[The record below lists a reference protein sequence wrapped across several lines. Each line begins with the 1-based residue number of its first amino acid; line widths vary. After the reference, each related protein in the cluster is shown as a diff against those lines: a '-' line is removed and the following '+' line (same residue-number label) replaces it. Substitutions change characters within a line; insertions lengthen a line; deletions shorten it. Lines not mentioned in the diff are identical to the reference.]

1 MIAQAETPCS
11 AETGLCVVA
20 SLNDKLQRLASVS
33 GLPFVMMI
41 RAPCVLSTRPSRCA
55 LTSFASLPGLCS
67 YFLVIGLEDPLRHG
81 SQRHAHLV
89 LQLERKAV
97 SVPLNIPDE
106 DVRAGR
112 YEGLGKESQTSEGE
126 LPRVLA
132 SLLKHIS
139 GKPIFK
145 PGNFGGAAGP
155 STKAVRCSCKSN
167 DGFLYPL
174 EKSMLFVHKPTL
186 WIRYAD
192 ISSLEFRRSG
202 VGGSRSWEMAVNV
215 KSGVATGVAGEL
227 LFQSLD
233 KGEWEPLR
241 SYLTERGVTV
251 TEGAFGG
258 GALPSRG
265 YAEAGSDD
273 DEGDDD
279 GAAKRAR
286 GGDDDDEDS
295 SDDESYHGE
304 GGSDDDD
311 DDDDDGGASASG
323 SEDEDAGFSKKK
335 KKSKSKKPAAS
346 AGKDKAKGKA
356 SKKPKAKRARKGS
369 DDDDGDDDDE

>member
-1 MIAQAETPCS
+1 M
-11 AETGLCVVA
+11 
-20 SLNDKLQRLASVS
+20 
-33 GLPFVMMI
+33 
-41 RAPCVLSTRPSRCA
+41 
-55 LTSFASLPGLCS
+55 SLPLPSLPLLPRDIVRCS

-89 LQLERKAV
+89 LQLERKPV
-97 SVPLNIPDE
+97 TVPLNIPDE

-112 YEGLGKESQTSEGE
+112 YEGLGKDSQTSEGE

-155 STKAVRCSCKSN
+155 ATKAVRCSCKSN
-167 DGFLYPL
+167 DGLLYPL

-186 WIRYAD
+186 WLRYAD

-202 VGGSRSWEMAVNV
+202 VGRGTWEMAVNV

-241 SYLTERGVTV
+241 SYLTERGVTI
-251 TEGAFGG
+251 TESAFGG

-273 DEGDDD
+273 DDEDGGDED
-279 GAAKRAR
+279 GGKRKR

-304 GGSDDDD
+304 GDDDDDD
-311 DDDDDGGASASG
+311 DDDDDGGGSG
-323 SEDEDAGFSKKK
+323 SSSEDEDEGFTKKK
-335 KKSKSKKPAAS
+335 GKGKKSAA
-346 AGKDKAKGKA
+346 AGKEKGKGKA
-356 SKKPKAKRARKGS
+356 SKKPKAKRARK
-369 DDDDGDDDDE
+369 DDDDDDDDE

>member
-1 MIAQAETPCS
+1 MT
-11 AETGLCVVA
+11 
-20 SLNDKLQRLASVS
+20 
-33 GLPFVMMI
+33 
-41 RAPCVLSTRPSRCA
+41 
-55 LTSFASLPGLCS
+55 
-67 YFLVIGLEDPLRHG
+67 
-81 SQRHAHLV
+81 
-89 LQLERKAV
+89 
-97 SVPLNIPDE
+97 VPLNIPDE

-112 YEGLGKESQTSEGE
+112 YEGLGKDSQTSEGE

-155 STKAVRCSCKSN
+155 ATKAVRCSCKSN
-167 DGFLYPL
+167 DGLLYPL

-186 WIRYAD
+186 WLRYAD

-202 VGGSRSWEMAVNV
+202 VGRGTWEMAVNV

-241 SYLTERGVTV
+241 SYLTERGVTI
-251 TEGAFGG
+251 TESAFGG
-258 GALPSRG
+258 GALPTRG

-273 DEGDDD
+273 DDDAGDED
-279 GAAKRAR
+279 GGKRKR

-304 GGSDDDD
+304 GDDDD
-311 DDDDDGGASASG
+311 DDDDDGGGSG
-323 SEDEDAGFSKKK
+323 SSSEDEDEGFTK
-335 KKSKSKKPAAS
+335 KKSKGKKSAA
-346 AGKDKAKGKA
+346 AGKDKGKVKA
-356 SKKPKAKRARKGS
+356 SKKPKAKRARKG
-369 DDDDGDDDDE
+369 GDDDDDEDDE